1 MMFTRITANPHQ
13 MGGVPCVRGLRIP
26 VATVLAMLA
35 DGMTTEEILSFYPDL
50 EAEDISEALLFASEA
65 LRERIIPLI
74 PSPLAA

>member
-1 MMFTRITANPHQ
+1 
-13 MGGVPCVRGLRIP
+13 
-26 VATVLAMLA
+26 
-35 DGMTTEEILSFYPDL
+35 MTTEEILSFHPDL